1 MEERKILSESQ
12 SGFRRGRSTID
23 NIFILNHLA
32 QKERKRAGKEAKVYA
47 LFVDLKATFDNVER
61 ETLWE
66 ILLSKRVDK
75 SLIARI
81 KKIYE
86 ETDVVIRTKE
96 GFIDKFSTKKGVRQ
110 GYVIS
115 PLLFNVYIAGID
127 KEMEDRGIRNIA
139 IGNTRVWTIA
149 YADDIVVLA
158 KNREALLD
166 MMSTLGKFLK
176 KRKLE
181 LGTEKTKM
189 VVFNRN
195 RKEKREV
202 WK

>member
-1 MEERKILSESQ
+1 
-12 SGFRRGRSTID
+12 
-23 NIFILNHLA
+23 
-32 QKERKRAGKEAKVYA
+32 
-47 LFVDLKATFDNVER
+47 
-61 ETLWE
+61 
-66 ILLSKRVDK
+66 
-75 SLIARI
+75 
-81 KKIYE
+81 
-86 ETDVVIRTKE
+86 
-96 GFIDKFSTKKGVRQ
+96 
-110 GYVIS
+110 
-115 PLLFNVYIAGID
+115 
-127 KEMEDRGIRNIA
+127 MEDRGIGNIA

-166 MMSTLGKFLK
+166 MMNTLGKFLK

-202 WK
+202 WKQKKEIIQEVQTIKYLGFIFNKDGNYKEHIKELSRKGRIATNKVWGLGERICKDDFNRRWNLFKYLVQSIISYGAEIWG